1 MTRVRGNE
9 EGSRASRLHTPHSFV
24 ALYSGLMRCW
34 ILSLDTISGYS
45 WRVDKF
51 EFIAILVSI
60 VFGVAITN
68 LLSGM
73 LRCYFKREL
82 SNTRIAWSLAV
93 GMVLVGNWWG
103 FFRWSDNP
111 EWTFL
116 EFLFLMLW
124 STTHYL
130 LAVSIYPY
138 EFLDEYSEE
147 MQRKFLLWAVLVM
160 LMVDVAENA
169 VRGDLLNPWYYL
181 VFMGTAAAMAIA
193 PLVWKSP
200 KVMLAAGWLFFAA
213 LISWL
218 TIVRGVLA
226 S

>member
-1 MTRVRGNE
+1 M
-9 EGSRASRLHTPHSFV
+9 
-24 ALYSGLMRCW
+24 
-34 ILSLDTISGYS
+34 
-45 WRVDKF
+45 DKF

-68 LLSGM
+68 LLSGI
-73 LRCYFKREL
+73 LRSYFKRDL
-82 SNTRIAWSLAV
+82 SNTRLAWSLAV
-93 GMVLVGNWWG
+93 GMVLVANWWG

-111 EWTFL
+111 EWTFPQ
-116 EFLFLMLW
+116 FLFLVFW

-147 MQRKFLLWAVLVM
+147 MQRKFLLWAILVVLVA
-160 LMVDVAENA
+160 DVTENA
-169 VRGDLLNPWYYL
+169 VRGELFSPWYYP
-181 VFMGTAAAMAIA
+181 VFMASLGVLSIA
-193 PLVWKSP
+193 PLVWKSQL
-200 KVMLAAGWLFFAA
+200 VMRTAGWIFFVAV
-213 LISWL
+213 ISWM

>member
-1 MTRVRGNE
+1 M
-9 EGSRASRLHTPHSFV
+9 
-24 ALYSGLMRCW
+24 
-34 ILSLDTISGYS
+34 
-45 WRVDKF
+45 DKF
-51 EFIAILVSI
+51 EFIAVLVSI

-73 LRCYFKREL
+73 VRSYFQRDL
-82 SNTRIAWSLAV
+82 SNTRLAWSLAV
-93 GMVLVGNWWG
+93 GMVLLANWWG

-111 EWTFL
+111 EWTFPQ
-116 EFLFLMLW
+116 FLFLVFW

-147 MQRKFLLWAVLVM
+147 MQRKLVLYVM
-160 LMVDVAENA
+160 LVALVADLAENT
-169 VRGDLLNPWYYL
+169 VRGELFNPWYYPL
-181 VFMGTAAAMAIA
+181 FILSVGLLAIA
-193 PLVWKSP
+193 PLVWKSTM
-200 KVMLAAGWLFFAA
+200 VMCTCGWLFFLAV
-213 LISWL
+213 ITWM